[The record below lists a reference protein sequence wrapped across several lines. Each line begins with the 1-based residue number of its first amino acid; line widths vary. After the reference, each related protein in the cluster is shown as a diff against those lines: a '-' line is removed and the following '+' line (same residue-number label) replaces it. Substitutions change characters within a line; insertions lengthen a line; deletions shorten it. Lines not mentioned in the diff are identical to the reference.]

1 MTNIKRELFAF
12 SASDISTMEEH
23 FEEMAKKGWMLDKIG
38 EYSIRYKRTK
48 PQELKFCV
56 DLLPKLSVFDYPHNE
71 HVVRYRNLYINSGWN
86 FLTASHKI
94 QVFYSLKE
102 DNLLPIQTDDR
113 KKQSIINKSLLFEII
128 VYIVYLFILIGSL
141 FKLFPVDYN
150 RLKSNIDI
158 VMTIMTP
165 IFIIPG
171 VAYIFSHGFWIFR
184 AKVAIKNGEKLPKIN
199 YKYLKFR
206 TFSLLYPALL
216 FAVLTIAALIT
227 DLINGNF
234 QGAFSLL
241 PVIIGITAGTLF
253 RKNKN
258 KKKRSKDR
266 NVVLFGVFIV
276 LVVIGVNIIILK
288 LYDAGE
294 TEELREGYKGLTLND
309 FNQREI
315 DYSNFYREGSILL
328 PKISTYYEESSDGNG
343 DYVRT
348 QYIKAINNRM
358 AKYVFDGMI
367 EKDTKRYR
375 RTATPA
381 DMYYDYF
388 DKAFFMDYDF
398 TRSIILLKN
407 NEIFYIDSK
416 FDLSDKDNINIIVNK
431 LNNY

>member
-38 EYSIRYKRTK
+38 EYLIRYKRTK

-71 HVVRYRNLYINSGWN
+71 DVVRYRNLYINSGWN

-94 QVFYSLKE
+94 QVFYSQKE

-128 VYIVYLFILIGSL
+128 VYIVCLFIFVRSSRS
-141 FKLFPVDYN
+141 LFPVDYN
-150 RLKSNIDI
+150 RLKSNSDI

-241 PVIIGITAGTLF
+241 PVVIGITAGTLF

-266 NVVLFGVFIV
+266 NVVLFGVLIV
-276 LVVIGVNIIILK
+276 LVVIGVNIIIPK

-328 PKISTYYEESSDGNG
+328 PKISTYYEESSDGNR

-348 QYIKAINNRM
+348 QYIKAINNKM

-375 RTATPA
+375 RTAIPA

-388 DKAFFMDYDF
+388 DEAFFMDYDF